1 MNIRQKMIAS
11 GVLSVAVAA
20 GLGAVGFW
28 GQTQLNG
35 ALEQNELSV
44 TALRN
49 HLEGDMMH
57 DALRA
62 DVLAAFSV
70 EARDAAAAEQVR
82 KDLREHADWFKRAMD
97 ANAALPLPANIRQA
111 IAQLQPAL
119 TAYIAEAE
127 QITEAALRDAPSAKG
142 GMPSFMQRF
151 GELETRNE
159 AISSLIEE
167 QVSAAR
173 QSGQTAVRNASVY
186 LLSGIVLVSL
196 LLGLITWNLMS
207 RVLGPLQQSVEAA
220 RAIASGNL
228 RGRIDVD
235 RQDEAGHLLQALAE
249 MQGNLGRMI
258 SSINQHSEQL
268 QQTAR
273 TLTGTAQRILNDS
286 TQQADSATSM
296 AAAMEQMIQNIA
308 QVSSHAHDAKGISA
322 HSGQL
327 AYSGGQ
333 VILGVVDGM
342 NRIAEAVTSS
352 SETITELGRSSEE
365 IHSIIQVIKSIAE
378 QTNLLALNAAI
389 EAARAGEAGR
399 GFAVVADEVRN
410 LAARTAHSTQEITD
424 MIGRIRSNTH
434 LAVDSMQAG
443 VTRVNDGVA
452 LAHQAGDS
460 INEIRDGAQRAA
472 QVVEEI
478 SHTIGEQS
486 NASSEVAQ
494 RVEQIAQM
502 AQQNAQAVNELAHS
516 AEELERVAQGMRD
529 AVMQF
534 QV

>member
-35 ALEQNELSV
+35 ALAQNELSV

-70 EARDAAAAEQVR
+70 EAGDAAAAEQVR
-82 KDLREHADWFKRAMD
+82 KDLREHADWFKRALT
-97 ANAALPLPANIRQA
+97 ANAQLPLPADIQQA
-111 IAQLQPAL
+111 IAQSQPAL

-127 QITEAALRDAPSAKG
+127 QITEAALRDAQAAKA
-142 GMPSFMQRF
+142 GMPAFMQRF
-151 GELETRNE
+151 SELEAKNE
-159 AISSLIEE
+159 ALSSLIEE
-167 QVSAAR
+167 QVSAAH
-173 QSGQTAVRNASVY
+173 QSGQTAVSQASIY
-186 LLSGIVLVSL
+186 LITGIVLVSL
-196 LLGLITWNLMS
+196 LLGLITWSLMRS
-207 RVLGPLQQSVEAA
+207 VLGPLQRSVDAA

-268 QQTAR
+268 QHTAR
-273 TLTGTAQRILNDS
+273 TLTGTAQRILQDS

-308 QVSSHAHDAKGISA
+308 QVSTHAHDAKGISA

-327 AYSGGQ
+327 ADSGGQ

-502 AQQNAQAVNELAHS
+502 AQHNAQAVNELAHS
-516 AEELERVAQGMRD
+516 AEELERVAQGMRN

>member
-35 ALEQNELSV
+35 ALAQNELSV

-70 EARDAAAAEQVR
+70 EAGDQAAAEQVR
-82 KDLREHADWFKRAMD
+82 QDLREHADWFKRALA
-97 ANAALPLPANIRQA
+97 ANAQLPLPADIQQA
-111 IAQLQPAL
+111 IAQSQPAL
-119 TAYIAEAE
+119 NAYISEAE
-127 QITEAALRDAPSAKG
+127 RITEVALRDAQAAKA
-142 GMPSFMQRF
+142 GMPAFMQRF
-151 GELETRNE
+151 SDLEAKNE
-159 AISSLIEE
+159 ALSSLIEE
-167 QVSAAR
+167 QVSAAH
-173 QSGQTAVRNASVY
+173 QSGQTAVSQASIY
-186 LLSGIVLVSL
+186 LITGIVLVSL
-196 LLGLITWNLMS
+196 LLGLITWSLMRS
-207 RVLGPLQQSVEAA
+207 VLGPLQRSVDAA

-235 RQDEAGHLLQALAE
+235 RQDEAGQLLQALAE

-268 QQTAR
+268 QHTAGS
-273 TLTGTAQRILNDS
+273 LTGTAQRILQDS

-308 QVSSHAHDAKGISA
+308 QVSTHAHDAKGISA

-327 AYSGGQ
+327 ADSGGQ

-352 SETITELGRSSEE
+352 SATITELGRSSEE

-424 MIGRIRSNTH
+424 MIGRIRSNTN

-478 SHTIGEQS
+478 SQTIGEQS

-502 AQQNAQAVNELAHS
+502 AQHNAQAVNELAHS
-516 AEELERVAQGMRD
+516 AEELERVALGMRN
-529 AVMQF
+529 AIMQF

>member
-1 MNIRQKMIAS
+1 MNIRQTMIAS
-11 GVLSVAVAA
+11 GVLSVTAA
-20 GLGAVGFW
+20 AALGAVGFW
-28 GQTQLNG
+28 GQTQLSD
-35 ALEQNELSV
+35 ALAQNELSV
-44 TALRN
+44 EALRN

-70 EARDAAAAEQVR
+70 EPGDQAAAEQVR
-82 KDLREHADWFKRAMD
+82 TDLREHAEWFKRTLA
-97 ANAALPLPANIRQA
+97 ANAQLPLPADIQQA
-111 IAQLQPAL
+111 IAQSQPAL
-119 TAYIAEAE
+119 NAYISEAE
-127 QITEAALRDAPSAKG
+127 QITAAALRDAQAAKA
-142 GMPSFMQRF
+142 GMPAFSQRF
-151 GELETRNE
+151 SELEARNE
-159 AISSLIEE
+159 ALSSLIEG

-173 QSGQTAVRNASVY
+173 QSGQTAVHQASIFLVT
-186 LLSGIVLVSL
+186 GIVLVSL
-196 LLGLITWNLMS
+196 LLGLITWSLMR
-207 RVLGPLQQSVEAA
+207 RVLGPLQQSIDTA
-220 RAIASGNL
+220 RAIANGNL
-228 RGRIDVD
+228 RGRIDVS
-235 RQDEAGHLLQALAE
+235 RQDEAGQLLQALAE
-249 MQGNLGRMI
+249 MQANLGRMI
-258 SSINQHSEQL
+258 STITQHSDQL
-268 QQTAR
+268 QHTAR
-273 TLTGTAQRILNDS
+273 TVNGTAQGILQDS
-286 TQQADSATSM
+286 TQQAESATSM
-296 AAAMEQMIQNIA
+296 AAVMEQMIRNIA

-327 AYSGGQ
+327 ADSGGQ
-333 VILGVVDGM
+333 VILGVVEGM
-342 NRIAEAVTSS
+342 NRIAEAVSSS

-410 LAARTAHSTQEITD
+410 LAARTAQSTQEITD
-424 MIGRIRSNTH
+424 MIGRIRSNTN

-443 VTRVNDGVA
+443 VTRVNDGVS

-472 QVVEEI
+472 QVVGEI

-486 NASSEVAQ
+486 EASNEVAQ

-502 AQQNAQAVNELAHS
+502 AQQNAQAVNELARS
-516 AEELERVAQGMRD
+516 AEELERVAQGMRN

>member
-11 GVLSVAVAA
+11 GVLSVVVAA

-35 ALEQNELSV
+35 ALAQNELSV

-70 EARDAAAAEQVR
+70 EAGDQTAAEQVR
-82 KDLREHADWFKRAMD
+82 KDLQEHADWFKRAMA
-97 ANAALPLPANIRQA
+97 ANAQLPLPADIQQA
-111 IAQLQPAL
+111 IAQSQPAL
-119 TAYIAEAE
+119 NTYITEAE
-127 QITEAALRDAPSAKG
+127 QITATALRDAQAARQQ
-142 GMPSFMQRF
+142 MPEFMQRF
-151 GELETRNE
+151 SDLEEKNE
-159 AISSLIEE
+159 ALSRLIEQ
-167 QVSAAR
+167 QVSAAH
-173 QSGQTAVRNASVY
+173 QNGQNAVSQASIYLVSGV
-186 LLSGIVLVSL
+186 VLVSL
-196 LLGLITWNLMS
+196 LLTLITWGLMRS
-207 RVLGPLQQSVEAA
+207 VLSPLQQSVNAA

-228 RGRIDVD
+228 RGRIDVHQ
-235 RQDEAGHLLQALAE
+235 QDEAGQLLQALAD
-249 MQGNLGRMI
+249 MQRNLRQMI
-258 SSINQHSEQL
+258 SSITHHSEQL
-268 QQTAR
+268 QHTAH
-273 TLTGTAQRILNDS
+273 TLTGTAQGILQDS
-286 TQQADSATSM
+286 TLQADSATSM

-308 QVSSHAHDAKGISA
+308 QVSTHACDARGISA

-327 AYSGGQ
+327 ADSGGQ
-333 VILGVVDGM
+333 VILGVVEGM
-342 NRIAEAVTSS
+342 NRIADAVSS
-352 SETITELGRSSEE
+352 SSQTITELGRSSEE

-410 LAARTAHSTQEITD
+410 LAARTAHSTQEITE
-424 MIGRIRSNTH
+424 MIDRIRSNTS
-434 LAVDSMQAG
+434 LAVDSMQTG

-460 INEIRDGAQRAA
+460 ISEIRDGAQRAA
-472 QVVEEI
+472 QVVGEI
-478 SHTIGEQS
+478 SQTIGEQS
-486 NASSEVAQ
+486 NASNEVAQ

-502 AQQNAQAVNELAHS
+502 AQHNALAVNELARS
-516 AEELERVAQGMRD
+516 AQELERVAQDMRD
-529 AVMQF
+529 AVIQF
-534 QV
+534 QI

>member
-70 EARDAAAAEQVR
+70 EAGDSAAAEQVR

-97 ANAALPLPANIRQA
+97 ANAALPLPTNIRQA

-151 GELETRNE
+151 SELETRNE
-159 AISSLIEE
+159 AISGLIEE

-173 QSGQTAVRNASVY
+173 ESGQTAVRNASVY

-196 LLGLITWNLMS
+196 LLGLITWNLMR

-258 SSINQHSEQL
+258 SSINQHSE
-268 QQTAR
+268 
-273 TLTGTAQRILNDS
+273 
-286 TQQADSATSM
+286 
-296 AAAMEQMIQNIA
+296 
-308 QVSSHAHDAKGISA
+308 
-322 HSGQL
+322 
-327 AYSGGQ
+327 
-333 VILGVVDGM
+333 
-342 NRIAEAVTSS
+342 
-352 SETITELGRSSEE
+352 
-365 IHSIIQVIKSIAE
+365 
-378 QTNLLALNAAI
+378 
-389 EAARAGEAGR
+389 
-399 GFAVVADEVRN
+399 
-410 LAARTAHSTQEITD
+410 
-424 MIGRIRSNTH
+424 
-434 LAVDSMQAG
+434 
-443 VTRVNDGVA
+443 
-452 LAHQAGDS
+452 
-460 INEIRDGAQRAA
+460 
-472 QVVEEI
+472 
-478 SHTIGEQS
+478 
-486 NASSEVAQ
+486 
-494 RVEQIAQM
+494 
-502 AQQNAQAVNELAHS
+502 
-516 AEELERVAQGMRD
+516 
-529 AVMQF
+529 
-534 QV
+534 

>member
-1 MNIRQKMIAS
+1 MWIGR
-11 GVLSVAVAA
+11 
-20 GLGAVGFW
+20 
-28 GQTQLNG
+28 T
-35 ALEQNELSV
+35 
-44 TALRN
+44 
-49 HLEGDMMH
+49 HL
-57 DALRA
+57 
-62 DVLAAFSV
+62 
-70 EARDAAAAEQVR
+70 
-82 KDLREHADWFKRAMD
+82 
-97 ANAALPLPANIRQA
+97 
-111 IAQLQPAL
+111 
-119 TAYIAEAE
+119 
-127 QITEAALRDAPSAKG
+127 
-142 GMPSFMQRF
+142 
-151 GELETRNE
+151 
-159 AISSLIEE
+159 
-167 QVSAAR
+167 
-173 QSGQTAVRNASVY
+173 
-186 LLSGIVLVSL
+186 
-196 LLGLITWNLMS
+196 
-207 RVLGPLQQSVEAA
+207 
-220 RAIASGNL
+220 
-228 RGRIDVD
+228 
-235 RQDEAGHLLQALAE
+235 GHLLQALAE

-258 SSINQHSEQL
+258 SSITQHSEQL
-268 QQTAR
+268 QHTAR
-273 TLTGTAQRILNDS
+273 ALTGTAQRILQDS

-308 QVSSHAHDAKGISA
+308 QVSTHAHDAKGISA

-327 AYSGGQ
+327 ADSGGQ

-443 VTRVNDGVA
+443 VTRVNDGVT

-478 SHTIGEQS
+478 SQTIGEQS

-502 AQQNAQAVNELAHS
+502 AQHNAQAVNELAHS
-516 AEELERVAQGMRD
+516 AEELERVAQGMRN

>member
-35 ALEQNELSV
+35 ALAQNELSV

-70 EARDAAAAEQVR
+70 EAGDQAAAEQVR
-82 KDLREHADWFKRAMD
+82 QDLREHADWFKRALA
-97 ANAALPLPANIRQA
+97 ANAQLPLPADIQQA
-111 IAQLQPAL
+111 IAQSQPAL
-119 TAYIAEAE
+119 NAYISEAE
-127 QITEAALRDAPSAKG
+127 RITEVALRDAQAAKA
-142 GMPSFMQRF
+142 GMPAFMQRF
-151 GELETRNE
+151 SDLEAKNE
-159 AISSLIEE
+159 ALSSLIEE
-167 QVSAAR
+167 QVSAAH
-173 QSGQTAVRNASVY
+173 QSGQTAVSQASIY
-186 LLSGIVLVSL
+186 LITGIVLVSL
-196 LLGLITWNLMS
+196 LLGLITWSLMRS
-207 RVLGPLQQSVEAA
+207 VLGPLQRSVDAA

-268 QQTAR
+268 QHTAGS
-273 TLTGTAQRILNDS
+273 LTGTAQRILQDS

-308 QVSSHAHDAKGISA
+308 QVSTHAHDAKGISA

-327 AYSGGQ
+327 ADSGGQ

-352 SETITELGRSSEE
+352 SATITELGRSSEE

-424 MIGRIRSNTH
+424 MIGRIRSNTN

-478 SHTIGEQS
+478 SQTIGEQS

-502 AQQNAQAVNELAHS
+502 AQHNAQAVNELAHS
-516 AEELERVAQGMRD
+516 AEELERVAQGMRN
-529 AVMQF
+529 AIMQF

>member
-35 ALEQNELSV
+35 ALAQNELSV
-44 TALRN
+44 AALRN

-70 EARDAAAAEQVR
+70 EAGDQAAAEQVR
-82 KDLREHADWFKRAMD
+82 KDLREHADWFKRALA
-97 ANAALPLPANIRQA
+97 ANAQLPLPADIQQA
-111 IAQLQPAL
+111 IAQSQPAL

-127 QITEAALRDAPSAKG
+127 QITETALRDAQAAKA
-142 GMPSFMQRF
+142 GMSEFMQRF
-151 GELETRNE
+151 SELEAKNE
-159 AISSLIEE
+159 ALSSLIEE
-167 QVSAAR
+167 QVSAAH
-173 QSGQTAVRNASVY
+173 QSGQTAVSQASVY
-186 LLSGIVLVSL
+186 LISGIVLVSL
-196 LLGLITWNLMS
+196 LLGLITWSLMRS
-207 RVLGPLQQSVEAA
+207 VLGPLQRSVDAA

-258 SSINQHSEQL
+258 SSITQNSEQL
-268 QQTAR
+268 QHTAR
-273 TLTGTAQRILNDS
+273 ALTGTAQRILQDS

-308 QVSSHAHDAKGISA
+308 QVSTHAHDAKGISA

-327 AYSGGQ
+327 ADSGGQ

-443 VTRVNDGVA
+443 VTRVNDGVT

-478 SHTIGEQS
+478 SQTIGEQS

-502 AQQNAQAVNELAHS
+502 AQHNAQAVNELAHS
-516 AEELERVAQGMRD
+516 AEELERVAQGMRN